1 MAVREIVA
9 PPVAARDEGA
19 VADFVERLGGVLAA
33 AGLPGMPS
41 RVFAV
46 LMADED
52 GRMTAAELAEALAVS
67 PAAISGAVRY
77 LQQVRM
83 VRRERERG
91 SRRDVFVV
99 LDDAW
104 HDMMISHEQT
114 YQPIRDAIASG
125 IARVGGSRTTAGAR
139 LALSVDFLEF
149 ISAEL
154 DGIAARWE
162 ARRAARES

>member
-1 MAVREIVA
+1 MANRI
-9 PPVAARDEGA
+9 PPRDELA
-19 VADFVERLGGVLAA
+19 VHRFVERLGSVLHA
-33 AGLPGMPS
+33 AGLPRLPS

-52 GRMTAAELAEALAVS
+52 GTMTAAELAEALGVSAAAV
-67 PAAISGAVRY
+67 SGAVRY

-83 VRRERERG
+83 IRRERERG
-91 SRRDVFVV
+91 SRRDRFVV

-104 HDMMISHEQT
+104 HDMMISHELA
-114 YQPIRDAIASG
+114 YLPIRDAMAAG
-125 IARVGGSRTTAGAR
+125 IPGVGGPGTAAGDR

-149 ISAEL
+149 ISAEM

-162 ARRAARES
+162 ARRAGQPPGQLASS

>member
-1 MAVREIVA
+1 MANRI
-9 PPVAARDEGA
+9 PPRDELA
-19 VADFVERLGGVLAA
+19 VHRFVERLGSVLHA
-33 AGLPGMPS
+33 AGLPRLPS

-52 GRMTAAELAEALAVS
+52 GTMTAAELAEALGVSAAAV
-67 PAAISGAVRY
+67 SGAVRY

-83 VRRERERG
+83 IRRERERG
-91 SRRDVFVV
+91 SRRDRFVV

-104 HDMMISHEQT
+104 HDMMISHELA
-114 YQPIRDAIASG
+114 YLPIRDAMAAG
-125 IARVGGSRTTAGAR
+125 IPGVGGPGTAAGDR

-149 ISAEL
+149 ISAEM

-162 ARRAARES
+162 AHRAQAHPPRPMR